1 MAPSGENDP
10 ILDLAATLVE
20 AWPRLTA
27 EQQAALVLAAVD
39 DRYGAGCAQ
48 GLGPQRG
55 GLLIVFT
62 TRSSGCLVTRLPERE
77 MPLTS
82 RW

>member
-39 DRYGAGCAQ
+39 DRYGAGVPKDSAHNEE
-48 GLGPQRG
+48 
-55 GLLIVFT
+55 
-62 TRSSGCLVTRLPERE
+62 GC
-77 MPLTS
+77 
-82 RW
+82 